1 MPVGT
6 YDPDPG
12 RLEEAERSLAE
23 SSPGLVSLV
32 RSYSA
37 RLAVIDRDDGDLGAA
52 IAGVEE
58 LSRIDLDAPSAS
70 MRPLAHYVKE
80 AVKKLTGW
88 YLGYFGRQINAFGEA
103 VVHLGSVLAERSDRL
118 DTRVGKVESTVAD
131 LADRVERLET
141 DGTAGR

>member
-1 MPVGT
+1 MSVPT
-6 YDPDPG
+6 
-12 RLEEAERSLAE
+12 RR
-23 SSPGLVSLV
+23 
-32 RSYSA
+32 
-37 RLAVIDRDDGDLGAA
+37 RLAVIDRDDGDLGAT

-70 MRPLAHYVKE
+70 MRPLARYVKE

-118 DTRVGKVESTVAD
+118 DTRVGRVESTVSD
-131 LADRVERLET
+131 LADRVERLES
-141 DGTAGR
+141 DGSVRR